1 MLKTKR
7 KSYGN
12 TPWGKKWVTALESTN
27 SDRLTKGRSLANRG
41 YVNKIRVTKG
51 KITAS
56 VESSGYGY
64 GYYYGYSSS
73 YRIRMNFEPFTK
85 EEVKAIKQIIAENS
99 SIAVELD
106 MGNLPQTLI
115 DELEKI
121 NIYLFPDD
129 WDELDKTCD
138 CYDDE
143 DPCKHLA
150 AVYFMLANEIDKDP
164 FILFQVRGLK
174 KENLVKAAGVT
185 VQPHEIRRNTIINKF
200 IEVSEL
206 KTKNININPDEFE
219 FSFPQ
224 YDIKPLLSLLPDNPP
239 FYNRGN
245 FKTFLENIYN
255 FASANIDDNFPV
267 IHEEPEL
274 MEKDFQLEYCWN
286 DSTNRLDYLFKIIPD
301 KNNIDKSTEKILE
314 ELNENQQDENLIRM
328 SGSSSRSIAL
338 KLMNISRWTALKVD
352 FLLPDVKTEDKQ
364 IIKLDA
370 IAPKLNFFALDYL
383 LTSSSII
390 DYDKASDSFAFLN
403 ILSSMALGLVKAN
416 LFIPELIA
424 EFGKNCFSIRY
435 IPVIN
440 DEIQTQIDKL
450 KQIMPQSICTHD
462 EKFLS
467 EDGLIDLLSIFITY
481 TVKDIISSLIDEPK
495 DRIVPIFAYNKVFE
509 PVDFN
514 EENIAQSISGWL
526 EKLHISKKDISP
538 VIRVEEGKEDNF
550 NIFVDIINKSDPI
563 APIIPASKL
572 YEVSKPKRRRKKKTE
587 EDEPVTEI
595 FSLPPEKVQA
605 EISKQL
611 IIAGQY
617 MPELK
622 TIIDS
627 KGETVPTLTLE
638 GMSEVMI
645 STAGIFDVLGIQI
658 ILPKELKKLA
668 HPHLHVSA
676 KVKKY
681 NEASDSGYLNLHE
694 MLKFSYKVALGDK
707 TVPLKDFRKL
717 VKETKGLVKYK
728 DQYLLLKP
736 DEVKSILNKLKNPIP
751 EMNSSMQ
758 ALYTAVT
765 GEVNGIKFD
774 SDKTLNKILDDFTKI
789 EDITVPETLN
799 ATLRPYQERGFKWL
813 YSNAKKGLGSCI
825 ADDMG
830 LGKTIQVITLLL
842 EYKKESK
849 TSKPSLVICPTTLIG
864 NWEKECQKFAP
875 DLNLNIYHGQE
886 RELIT
891 KDIDLLITS
900 YGTLRRDAKKF
911 REKEWNFLII
921 DEAQNIKNS
930 ETAQTKAVKSIN
942 ASNYIA
948 MTGTPVENRLTELW
962 NIFDFINTGYMGSL
976 TQFKN
981 ELASPIE
988 KYKDKEII
996 EKFKKATSPFIL
1008 RRLKTDK
1015 TIISDLPDKIAF
1027 DEYCYLTK
1035 EQAAV
1040 YQNIVDDI
1048 MEQVENSDG
1057 IERKGLIF
1065 KLITSLKQICN
1076 HPVHFS
1082 KKGEIESDPS
1092 GKAQKAVS
1100 ILENIIDNKEKA
1112 LIFTQY
1118 KEMGDILQEI
1128 IKKELK
1134 QDAVFFHGALTR
1146 KKRDEM
1152 INLFQT
1158 DKKTKIMIISLKA
1171 GGTGL
1176 NLTEASNV
1184 IHYDLWWNPAVENQA
1199 TDRAYRIGQEKN
1211 VIVHRLITLGTFEEK
1226 IDEIIKSKKEL
1237 ADLTVSTGES
1247 WITEMSNKDLRDIF
1261 TLYKK

>member
-12 TPWGKKWVTALESTN
+12 TPWGKKWVTALENTA
-27 SDRLTKGRSLANRG
+27 SDRLSKGRSLANRG

-64 GYYYGYSSS
+64 YYRYRSS
-73 YRIRMNFEPFTK
+73 YRVRINFEPFTK
-85 EEVKAIKQIIAENS
+85 EEIKTIKQIIAESS
-99 SIAVELD
+99 SIAVELG

-121 NIYLFPDD
+121 NINLFPED
-129 WDELDKTCD
+129 WYDLDKTCN

-150 AVYFMLANEIDKDP
+150 AAYFMLANEIDKDP

-174 KENLVKAAGVT
+174 KENLVKSAGVT
-185 VQPHEIRRNTIINKF
+185 VQPHEIKRNTTINKF

-206 KTKNININPDEFE
+206 KTKNIDINPDEFE

-255 FASANIDDNFPV
+255 FASANIDDNFSV
-267 IHEEPEL
+267 THEEPEL
-274 MEKDFQLEYCWN
+274 MEKHFQLEYSWN
-286 DSTNRLDYLFKIIPD
+286 DSIGRLDYLFKILPEE
-301 KNNIDKSTEKILE
+301 NNVDKSIQKIME
-314 ELNENQQDENLIRM
+314 ELNANQQDENFIRM
-328 SGSSSRSIAL
+328 GSSPITL
-338 KLMNISRWTALKVD
+338 KLMNISRWTALEVD
-352 FLLPDVKTEDKQ
+352 FLLPDMKTKDKQ
-364 IIKLDA
+364 IIKSDA
-370 IAPKLNFFALDYL
+370 IAPKLNFFVLDYL

-424 EFGKNCFSIRY
+424 EYGKDNFSIRY

-450 KQIMPQSICTHD
+450 KQIMPQDICTHD
-462 EKFLS
+462 EKFLL
-467 EDGLIDLLSIFITY
+467 EDGLIDLLSVFITY

-495 DRIVPIFAYNKVFE
+495 DRIIPAFAYNTVFE
-509 PVDFN
+509 PIDFN

-538 VIRVEEGKEDNF
+538 VIRIEEGKEDNF

-563 APIIPASKL
+563 APMIPVSKL
-572 YEVSKPKRRRKKKTE
+572 YEISKPKRRRKKKTE
-587 EDEPVTEI
+587 EDDEPVTEI
-595 FSLPPEKVQA
+595 FSLPPEEVQA

-627 KGETVPTLTLE
+627 KGKIIPVLTLE
-638 GMSEVMI
+638 KMSEVLI
-645 STAGIFDVLGIQI
+645 STAGIFDVLGIRI

-681 NEASDSGYLNLHE
+681 NETGATGYLNLHE
-694 MLKFSYKVALGDK
+694 ILKFSYKVALGNK
-707 TVPLKDFRKL
+707 NVPLKDFRKL

-751 EMNSSMQ
+751 EMTSSMQ

-774 SDKTLNKILDDFTKI
+774 SDKTLDKILDDFTKI
-789 EDITVPETLN
+789 EDIIIPEILN

-842 EYKKESK
+842 EYKKEK
-849 TSKPSLVICPTTLIG
+849 KKFKPSLVICPTTLIG

-891 KDIDLLITS
+891 KNIDLLITS
-900 YGTLRRDAKKF
+900 YGILRRDAEKF
-911 REKEWNFLII
+911 RKKEWNFLII

-930 ETAQTKAVKSIN
+930 ETAQTKAVKSIK

-948 MTGTPVENRLTELW
+948 MTGTPVENKLTELW
-962 NIFDFINTGYMGSL
+962 NIFDFINKGYMGSL

-988 KYKDKEII
+988 KYKDKETI
-996 EKFKKATSPFIL
+996 EKLKKATSPFIL

-1035 EQAAV
+1035 EQAAI

-1082 KKGEIESDPS
+1082 KKGEIESEPS
-1092 GKAQKAVS
+1092 GKAQKLVS

-1118 KEMGDILQEI
+1118 KEMGDILQKI

-1134 QDAVFFHGALTR
+1134 QNVVFFHGALTR

-1247 WITEMSNKDLRDIF
+1247 WITEMSNKDLRDLF
-1261 TLYKK
+1261 MLYKR